1 MFGEGTD
8 DYQFSLPNG
17 VNVNTGY
24 MYICTYQISE
34 AVYRITLF
42 LCTISR
48 NVYRGNLQAS
58 AVWGAATERDSSV
71 RWFFVLIHPI

>member
-1 MFGEGTD
+1 MLGEDTD

-17 VNVNTGY
+17 VNVNAGY
-24 MYICTYQISE
+24 MYICTYQISV

-58 AVWGAATERDSSV
+58 AVW
-71 RWFFVLIHPI
+71 VLLLKGIVA

>member
-1 MFGEGTD
+1 MLGEATD

-24 MYICTYQISE
+24 MYICTYQISV
-34 AVYRITLF
+34 AVYIITLF

-58 AVWGAATERDSSV
+58 AVW
-71 RWFFVLIHPI
+71 VLLLKGIVA

>member
-1 MFGEGTD
+1 MLGEATD

-24 MYICTYQISE
+24 MYICTYQISV

-42 LCTISR
+42 LCKISR
-48 NVYRGNLQAS
+48 NMYRGNLQAS
-58 AVWGAATERDSSV
+58 AVW
-71 RWFFVLIHPI
+71 VLLLKGIVA

>member
-1 MFGEGTD
+1 MLGEATD

-24 MYICTYQISE
+24 MYICTFQVSV

-42 LCTISR
+42 LCTISH

-58 AVWGAATERDSSV
+58 AVW
-71 RWFFVLIHPI
+71 VLLLKGTQE

>member
-1 MFGEGTD
+1 MLGEATD
-8 DYQFSLPNG
+8 DYQYSLPNG

-24 MYICTYQISE
+24 MYICTYQISV

-58 AVWGAATERDSSV
+58 AVW
-71 RWFFVLIHPI
+71 VLLLKGIVA